1 MVVCEGIPAFAGMTK
16 RKEEWRGKGNDGG
29 KEERRKKE
37 AVSSKLDIQYFYWT
51 YPKTSKSA
59 GSDYK
64 PGASL

>member
-1 MVVCEGIPAFAGMTK
+1 MTK